1 VAVKQVRVSDLSGR
15 QADEDQFAKLIVHE
29 HPQYQGPI
37 TLDVLPEELG
47 ELPES
52 DQYVSIEVIGPG
64 ERSGQRALLSVERFN
79 QLAAGGDMQAILMNA
94 VADQQPQ
101 RPERPRRRRRGRAAT
116 DGRARGKRQVE
127 WGLPHRGR
135 ISPEEAAW
143 VQEHF
148 DEVQQLRAARGVPLL
163 DPADLRP
170 RSATACK
177 SGHLAIRTRAEPERS
192 APALQSR
199 SVRSCVR
206 PPAPAAAIGPIS
218 ARARRGSPR
227 GQCPQP
233 SRAGGTEE
241 RVVRMVP
248 LYVKGED
255 ARRSRVGLRWS
266 R

>member
-1 VAVKQVRVSDLSGR
+1 MLWPTLTEEAAVAVKQVRVSDLSGR

-79 QLAAGGDMQAILMNA
+79 QLAAGGDMQAILLNA

-101 RPERPRRRRRGRAAT
+101 RPQRPRRRGRGRAAA
-116 DGRARGKRQVE
+116 DGQARGRRQVE

-143 VQEHF
+143 VREHL
-148 DEVQQLRAARGVPLL
+148 DEVQQLRAQRGVPLI
-163 DPADLRP
+163 DPADP
-170 RSATACK
+170 RTK
-177 SGHLAIRTRAEPERS
+177 ER
-192 APALQSR
+192 
-199 SVRSCVR
+199 
-206 PPAPAAAIGPIS
+206 
-218 ARARRGSPR
+218 
-227 GQCPQP
+227 
-233 SRAGGTEE
+233 
-241 RVVRMVP
+241 
-248 LYVKGED
+248 Y
-255 ARRSRVGLRWS
+255 GL
-266 R
+266 